1 MAQQAWLISYPQRKI
16 DKEGGIMTTYIVAAD
31 AARARIFTDEAGT
44 LREIDTLVHPE
55 SQLHTGDLRTGGKG
69 EQGGGGDTKSQR
81 QTGNVEATADK
92 HASFFATEVADYL
105 NLARKEG
112 KADHFVIAAEP
123 QFLGALRKK
132 LDNGTR
138 DLVIKEVD
146 KDLSQAS
153 EAEITEKLGNLAS

>member
-1 MAQQAWLISYPQRKI
+1 
-16 DKEGGIMTTYIVAAD
+16 MTTYIVASD
-31 AARARIFTDEAGT
+31 AARARIFIDEAGT
-44 LREIDTLVHPE
+44 LREIDSLFHPE

-69 EQGGGGDTKSQR
+69 EQGGGGDTNSQR

-92 HASFFATEVADYL
+92 HVNVFATEVADYL
-105 NLARKEG
+105 NSARSQG
-112 KADHFVIAAEP
+112 KADRFVIAAEP

-132 LDNGTR
+132 LDSNTR

-153 EAEITEKLGNLAS
+153 EAEIAEKLGNLAS